1 MAYEPGKQG
10 RKQKIS
16 RAVIDTI
23 CDFISK
29 GASYETA
36 AKAAGVSRRTLY
48 NWLERAETEG
58 GIYAEFRDRIDT
70 QSAQTNVELTELIKK
85 CAIENKDWKAAE
97 ALLRARLPHE
107 WNRAVVQHNH
117 QHQGEIHHQI
127 SAEARIEALI
137 AQVSPEQLY
146 DIVRPALLAGP
157 GDAQPAPPPGGRTPS
172 LPTVREVRLPRVPA
186 DGAAVT
192 SVGCRARRRGWY
204 VP

>member
-1 MAYEPGKQG
+1 MAYEPGKPG

-36 AKAAGVSRRTLY
+36 AKAAGISRRTLY

-58 GIYAEFRDRIDT
+58 GIYAEFRDRIER
-70 QSAQTNVELTELIKK
+70 QSSQTNVELTELIKK
-85 CAIENKDWKAAE
+85 CALENKDWKAAE
-97 ALLRARLPHE
+97 ALLRARLPQE

-127 SAEARIEALI
+127 TAEARIEALI
-137 AQVSPEQLY
+137 AQLSPEQLY
-146 DIVRPALLAGP
+146 DIVRPALLTGP
-157 GDAQPAPPPGGRTPS
+157 GDPQ
-172 LPTVREVRLPRVPA
+172 PTVIEGSRQEALPALRQVRLPRVPA
-186 DGAAVT
+186 DEVFGEVSA
-192 SVGCRARRRGWY
+192 SLGGSDLRED
-204 VP
+204 